1 MARGRP
7 RPARSKEAVV
17 EWIKI
22 ILRKR
27 DWTATDLARRSG
39 LAPST
44 LLRALNDPEYRFAF
58 SPRTLQKIADGAG
71 EPVPFNLRGKPS
83 APATLAGSPIL
94 HYRML
99 EVKGVSALPAKV
111 QSTTKLGRPEMIV
124 APAQLEN
131 DETAFAFRNPD
142 ESLGAWFKPRCLM
155 FATKARDPIGGDLV
169 MLTGKDSRTRVRL
182 LLAIDETGLSLS
194 KTMPA
199 KEDEKIGFDD
209 IGDIAVIVEVVMD

>member
-1 MARGRP
+1 MPRGR
-7 RPARSKEAVV
+7 RKSGRSKEAVV

-27 DWTATDLARRSG
+27 DWTATDLARRSA

-44 LLRALNDPEYRFAF
+44 LLRALNDPEYRFVF
-58 SPRTLQKIADGAG
+58 SPRTLQKIAEGAG
-71 EPVPFNLRGKPS
+71 EPVPLNLRGRPS
-83 APATLAGSPIL
+83 APAAIAGSPIL

-99 EVKGVSALPAKV
+99 EVRVVSALPAKV
-111 QSTTKLGRPEMIV
+111 RTRGKPEGQETVV
-124 APAQLEN
+124 APAKLEN

-169 MLTGKDSRTRVRL
+169 MLTGKDNRTRVRL
-182 LLAIDETGLSLS
+182 LLGIDETGLSLS

-199 KEDEKIGFDD
+199 KEDERIGFDD
-209 IGDIAVIVEVVMD
+209 IEDVAVIVEVIMD